1 MTAFRDAFEKA
12 GMNTAGAEL
21 FKLATDALRNH
32 GGSADKAAGK
42 FSQLLRKRN
51 DLLHTLALDFLR
63 RVAVDMAAAA
73 PPAISMK
80 DVDVRKHKRQ
90 RPRTQGERAGA
101 FAAATTSVQAM
112 RTIFDERRIDG
123 RAVGDLAWGELLRAC
138 HTRALIAASALQQT
152 NEATED
158 AILLNKIEA
167 FARVDDHS
175 RKVRDVL
182 SAADLERLAEE
193 AHREAPRMIA
203 MGMEHYANMIEQRS
217 GLGEIAP

>member
-1 MTAFRDAFEKA
+1 MCAST
-12 GMNTAGAEL
+12 
-21 FKLATDALRNH
+21 
-32 GGSADKAAGK
+32 SANA
-42 FSQLLRKRN
+42 RV
-51 DLLHTLALDFLR
+51 R
-63 RVAVDMAAAA
+63 RANA
-73 PPAISMK
+73 PEP
-80 DVDVRKHKRQ
+80 
-90 RPRTQGERAGA
+90 

-175 RKVRDVL
+175 RKVQ
-182 SAADLERLAEE
+182 
-193 AHREAPRMIA
+193 
-203 MGMEHYANMIEQRS
+203 GRS
-217 GLGEIAP
+217 VGRRS